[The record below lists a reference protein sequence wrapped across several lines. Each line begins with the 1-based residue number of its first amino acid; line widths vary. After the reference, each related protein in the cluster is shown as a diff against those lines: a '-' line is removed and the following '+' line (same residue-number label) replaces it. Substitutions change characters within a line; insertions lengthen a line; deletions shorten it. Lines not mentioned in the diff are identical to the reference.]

1 MRNCV
6 IQSFPRN
13 GSWGLCLAK
22 GVIYKFKNMS
32 PRGMSAIHPTEQQR
46 TKSSTMSVQKQ
57 LQVYWEAARAVF
69 AGLPP
74 NVQRALV
81 NPYVKK
87 GVSLLV
93 ALKLAKGLSGY
104 LSRRAQ
110 NSWLRIDQWDPSR
123 ELVVLTGG
131 CSGIGKQIMQDL
143 SKKNVKVIILDINEP
158 DFSLRMSHALTGSGS
173 FC

>member
-1 MRNCV
+1 
-6 IQSFPRN
+6 
-13 GSWGLCLAK
+13 
-22 GVIYKFKNMS
+22 
-32 PRGMSAIHPTEQQR
+32 MSAHKQ
-46 TKSSTMSVQKQ
+46 VQIC
-57 LQVYWEAARAVF
+57 LDAAQSVF

-74 NVQRALV
+74 NIQRALV

-93 ALKLAKGLSGY
+93 ALKLVKGLSGY

-143 SKKNVKVIILDINEP
+143 SRKNVTVVILDINEP
-158 DFSLRMSHALTGSGS
+158 DFALRTSPVCTASGC